1 MQHKALICKICKL
14 IFLVQ
19 ISVFL
24 SSCSTLGY
32 YSQSV
37 RGQLSVM
44 SKRVP
49 ISDLI
54 ENENTSDQKKA
65 MFKNILQIRQFA
77 SEHLLLPDNKSYS
90 TYVDLERKYVVWN
103 VFATPEFSLTP
114 ISSCFLF
121 VGCLQYKGFFAKQ
134 DALNFATELRKSG
147 NDVYLGGVSAYSTLG
162 WFDDPILSSMLAYGE
177 FRLANVIF
185 HELAHQLI
193 YIKDD
198 SEFNEAFATA
208 VGDFGVR
215 RWLEESNREVDLAH
229 LKRNDQW
236 EVKFIGL
243 VLKARERL
251 EELYKSD
258 LNPDQMKNEKKA
270 LFDKLRS
277 DYDTLKTSWDDPPDY
292 DKWMEHDLN
301 NAKIASVVTYHDLAG
316 SFSTLLSLSDNDL
329 PLFYQRVRFL
339 GSLKK
344 EERHECLQSLSN
356 QKTDRVTD
364 QTLCYGK

>member
-1 MQHKALICKICKL
+1 MQHNPLIIRISKLTLLAL
-14 IFLVQ
+14 

-24 SSCSTLGY
+24 SACSTLGY

-54 ENENTSDQKKA
+54 ENENTSDQKKLV
-65 MFKNILQIRQFA
+65 FENILQIRQFA

-90 TYVDLERKYVVWN
+90 TYVDLERDYVIWN
-103 VFATPEFSLTP
+103 VFAAPEFSLTP

-121 VGCLQYKGFFAKQ
+121 VGCLQYKGFFAKE
-134 DALNFATELRKSG
+134 DAVDFAAELRESD
-147 NDVYLGGVSAYSTLG
+147 NDVFVGGVSAYSTLG
-162 WFDDPILSSMLAYGE
+162 WFDDPILSSMLTYGE

-193 YIKDD
+193 YIKND
-198 SEFNEAFATA
+198 SAFNEAFATA

-215 RWLEESNREVDLAH
+215 RWLQNEQRVVDLAH
-229 LKRNDQW
+229 HERNNLW
-236 EVKFIGL
+236 EVAFIEL
-243 VLKARERL
+243 VLDAKEQL
-251 EELYKSD
+251 EKLYESN
-258 LNPDQMKNEKKA
+258 LNPDRMKKKKEII
-270 LFDKLRS
+270 FDKLRS
-277 DYDTLKTSWDDPPDY
+277 NYYTLKTSWDNPPDY

-329 PLFYQRVRFL
+329 SLFYERVRFL
-339 GSLKK
+339 GSLEK
-344 EERHECLQSLSN
+344 EERHECLQSLSD
-356 QKTDRVTD
+356 QKTDRNAD
-364 QTLCYGK
+364 QTHCYGK